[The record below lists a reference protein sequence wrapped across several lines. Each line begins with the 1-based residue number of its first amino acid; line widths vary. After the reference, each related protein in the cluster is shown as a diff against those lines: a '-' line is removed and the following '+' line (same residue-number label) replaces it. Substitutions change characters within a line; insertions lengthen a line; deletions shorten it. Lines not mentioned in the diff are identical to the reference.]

1 MKSKGIKN
9 LLIDLGG
16 VLINL
21 DRQRCIE
28 NFQKLGLRNVEE
40 LLDISNQDG
49 ILMQQEKGLITPA
62 EFRNGVREMI
72 GKVVSDKQI
81 DAAWN
86 SFLVD
91 IPTHKLD
98 LLLKLR
104 EKYVVYLLSNTNEI
118 HWKWTCKNLFPYR
131 TFKVE
136 DYFEKTYLSFEMKM
150 AKPEP
155 EIFKAILDDAG
166 IEPEETLFI
175 DDSEINCKAAQNL
188 GISTYTG
195 VIFSTVNNLIDMQI
209 IRDISA
215 IKPEP
220 CVATIGFFDG
230 VHAGHRYLIQQVKE
244 IAAAKGLRSALVTF
258 PVHPR
263 KVMNATYRP
272 ELLTTPKEKI
282 SLLAD
287 IGVDYCLMLDFTPD
301 ISQLTAREFMNRLLK
316 ERYQVKCL
324 VIGYDHRFGHNRS
337 EGFEDYVCY
346 GKEIGIEVIRAQ
358 AYTSDIE
365 IGTTRNIPVSSSLIR
380 KLLHEG
386 EVEIAARCLKYEY
399 FLDGTVVGGYQVG
412 RKIGFPTANL
422 SVDDLDKLIPADGV
436 YAVWV
441 TFDGKTYMGMLNIG
455 VRPTIDNG
463 PNRTIEVNILHF
475 HSNIY
480 DKFIRLTFVKRTRP
494 ELKFSSIDELI
505 VQLHKDA
512 EETEAILLASKARSN
527 QQEEPRK

>member
-1 MKSKGIKN
+1 
-9 LLIDLGG
+9 
-16 VLINL
+16 
-21 DRQRCIE
+21 
-28 NFQKLGLRNVEE
+28 
-40 LLDISNQDG
+40 
-49 ILMQQEKGLITPA
+49 
-62 EFRNGVREMI
+62 
-72 GKVVSDKQI
+72 
-81 DAAWN
+81 
-86 SFLVD
+86 
-91 IPTHKLD
+91 
-98 LLLKLR
+98 
-104 EKYVVYLLSNTNEI
+104 
-118 HWKWTCKNLFPYR
+118 
-131 TFKVE
+131 
-136 DYFEKTYLSFEMKM
+136 
-150 AKPEP
+150 
-155 EIFKAILDDAG
+155 
-166 IEPEETLFI
+166 
-175 DDSEINCKAAQNL
+175 
-188 GISTYTG
+188 
-195 VIFSTVNNLIDMQI
+195 MQI

-263 KVMNATYRP
+263 KVMNAAYRP

-422 SVDDLDKLIPADGV
+422 SVDDPDKLIPADGV

-441 TFDGKTYMGMLNIG
+441 TFDGKTYMRMLNIG
-455 VRPTIDNG
+455 VRPMIDNS

-527 QQEEPRK
+527 QQEELRK

>member
-1 MKSKGIKN
+1 
-9 LLIDLGG
+9 
-16 VLINL
+16 
-21 DRQRCIE
+21 
-28 NFQKLGLRNVEE
+28 
-40 LLDISNQDG
+40 
-49 ILMQQEKGLITPA
+49 
-62 EFRNGVREMI
+62 
-72 GKVVSDKQI
+72 
-81 DAAWN
+81 
-86 SFLVD
+86 
-91 IPTHKLD
+91 
-98 LLLKLR
+98 
-104 EKYVVYLLSNTNEI
+104 
-118 HWKWTCKNLFPYR
+118 
-131 TFKVE
+131 
-136 DYFEKTYLSFEMKM
+136 
-150 AKPEP
+150 
-155 EIFKAILDDAG
+155 
-166 IEPEETLFI
+166 
-175 DDSEINCKAAQNL
+175 
-188 GISTYTG
+188 
-195 VIFSTVNNLIDMQI
+195 MQI

-263 KVMNATYRP
+263 KVMNAAYRP

-422 SVDDLDKLIPADGV
+422 SVDDPDKLIPADGV

-455 VRPTIDNG
+455 VRPTIDNV

-527 QQEEPRK
+527 QQEELRK